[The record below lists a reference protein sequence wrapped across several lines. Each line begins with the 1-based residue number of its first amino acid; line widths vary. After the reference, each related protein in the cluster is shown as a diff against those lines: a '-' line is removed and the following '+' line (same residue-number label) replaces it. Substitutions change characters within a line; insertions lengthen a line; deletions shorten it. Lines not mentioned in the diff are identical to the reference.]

1 MENSLSKDFVIRFA
15 GEGGQGLVTSADAMA
30 RAAANAGYYVSTFS
44 TFPSQI
50 MGGPA
55 SSQVRISTEP
65 VLSSG
70 DSVDVLVVLNQYAYD
85 NHSQDLSENGVAIY
99 NAEEFDLPEGG
110 QYFGIRADELAK
122 STGNARAANMV
133 TIGAVANLIG
143 FSLEEIDAFITARFT
158 RGRPGDDE
166 IINANKQAI
175 RLGADVAAESGFA
188 VGQLAPAIP
197 PTGEQIMITGNA
209 ALSLGAVTAGL
220 EFYAG
225 YPISPATTILVWME
239 QNLIG
244 QNRFAYQVSSEIES
258 INAIVGAGYSGKKA
272 MTATAGPGLSLMSE
286 GIGLAWMAE
295 IPCVIVN
302 VQRGGPST
310 GLPTKSE
317 QSDLIACMHPGH
329 GDMTIPILAPGSV
342 EECFDAGALSIN
354 WAERYQGPVI
364 VISEFGQAEKG
375 ENIPKP
381 KLENV
386 KTENRKTYN
395 GSNGY
400 HRYES
405 WNDKTKLSPMPIP
418 GGPGAY
424 VANGSEHD
432 EIGDTTHLPEHHI
445 RLTERRFKKLSLL
458 DDAHYEIEDEDSQV
472 IIMSWGSSK
481 GPAREAYLR
490 LKKQGADIGW
500 IYSVALNPLPEKVKQ
515 ALVKA
520 NFILVPELNYIG
532 QWSAI
537 LRQHGYKA
545 ESITQYTGLPFKPTT
560 LVQKIQ
566 ARIEEIKSL
575 KGTITT

>member
-364 VISEFGQAEKG
+364 VMSEFGQAEKG

-490 LKKQGADIGW
+490 LKKRGADIGW

-515 ALVKA
+515 ALDKA
-520 NFILVPELNYIG
+520 NFILVPELNYMG

-545 ESITQYTGLPFKPTT
+545 ESITQYTGLPFKPDT